1 MTALPVPV
9 ILEGEVL
16 TRRDDVR
23 VVAALHPL
31 RESRTELHVPAGST
45 LAEIVD
51 LVITLPGCKAL
62 PKDFRL
68 HLDGHPIEA
77 KLWSKVR
84 PKPGTTIA
92 LRPTVQGFLAPLFG
106 LLSSAFSAI
115 GGLFSGFLGKLVMSA
130 ISFGAKLLLNMLFAP
145 KPEKLEKPKESYSL
159 ATARNQAAPFEP
171 IPVILGRHRV
181 SPFYGA
187 LPYTETVGDDQYLR
201 LLFVWGYGP
210 LQVEDIKIGETLLS
224 SYEEV
229 EIETRQGFPDDPPT
243 TLYPKQVVEEPLSLE
258 LKYVDGWKRRTTAD
272 NINEIAVD
280 FVAPNG
286 MQAINNK
293 GKKAEFSVLYQVRY
307 RLEFAVDWSTPVD
320 VTIAGNT
327 ADTIRRTVSIVV
339 PAGKYEVE
347 VRKASGD
354 YESDTV
360 TYVDTVAWTAL
371 RGFRTGEPLTFD
383 KPLCVSAIKI
393 RATSQLNGSL
403 DTLNGIVTSLV
414 KSWNGSTW
422 VDNQPSRNPAD
433 LVRHVLQGAANARP
447 VADAGLDIV
456 ALQDWHDFC
465 VLKGWTYDMPRVTAA
480 SVYDVVAEI
489 CAAGRAVPIFKD
501 GKWSVVWDEEDTPI
515 VQMFTPRNSWGFE
528 AQHEFREL
536 PHAWR
541 VRFVNEKREWR
552 DDERIVYD
560 DGYTAENAS
569 RFEGINFPGV
579 TNPDLIWKHGRY
591 HIAQLRLRPETYT
604 FFADFEHL
612 VCTRADRV
620 RVAHDV
626 MLVGLV
632 SGRVK
637 SADGGAQTIIVD
649 EPVTMEG
656 GKLYSVRFRKA
667 DGSIVLRT
675 VVSSAGETATI
686 SFDGT
691 GTMPAAG
698 DLFTF
703 GEAGRETG
711 VYRILSI
718 EPQDEL
724 TARVTVVDD
733 APAINEADKG
743 AIPAFDSLISV
754 PFDPFLQ
761 PPAGLGLVEDVY
773 QEGTTTYAAVYLY
786 WLAPTR
792 GQVEAYEIEYRDNV
806 DPAQRWKPGGI
817 IPAPLTTGVVR
828 RLDPSTYTFRVRTRF
843 RNGDV
848 SRWTVSAGFAVD
860 TLLNPPADVQ
870 SFRIS
875 TLGET
880 STLSWSAVLGPAI
893 TYEIRFVP
901 TGGLSLEWNS
911 AVVLVPPVSG
921 TSVQVPTM
929 IGTYLIKAV
938 YPTGL
943 KSENPAAVGTDI
955 AELAGM
961 NVVEMLAEDPS
972 FGGTRI
978 NVDADNGILRLLSNN
993 VMAKWEALSDV
1004 ISLYEGDGEDD
1015 SIGVAVSGSY
1025 YFADNLD
1032 LGEVYTSRLTAV
1044 IDATG
1049 ENLGNVIGNWV
1060 TLADVAVMDDSSPD
1074 DWEVSLEFRTSVV
1087 DPVLDDWSDWRP
1099 FIVGDVTARAFEF
1112 RLLLEGRST
1121 GVDPDFYSMIT
1132 PAVRMLRVQVDM
1144 PDRVIAQDDIVVPA
1158 VGLDI
1163 EFQPPFRS
1171 LQGIATADQDLATGD
1186 RKTITAKGTD
1196 GFRIQFFDAGG
1207 TPVQRTIDYVA
1218 KGYGRML
1225 Q

>member
-51 LVITLPGCKAL
+51 LVITLPGCKAR

-68 HLDGHPIEA
+68 HLDGHPIEGQ
-77 KLWSKVR
+77 LWSKVR
-84 PKPGTTIA
+84 PKPGTTVA
-92 LRPTVQGFLAPLFG
+92 LRPTVQGFLAPIFG
-106 LLSSAFSAI
+106 ALTAAFSSL

-130 ISFGAKLLLNMLFAP
+130 ISFGAKLLLNLLFAP
-145 KPEKLEKPKESYSL
+145 KPQKLEKPKESYSL

-171 IPVILGRHRV
+171 IPDVLGRHRV

-187 LPYTETVGDDQYLR
+187 LPYTETIGDDQYLR

-210 LQVEDIKIGETLLS
+210 RQVEDIKIGETLLS
-224 SYEEV
+224 SYDEV

-243 TLYPKQVVEEPLSLE
+243 TLYPKQVVEEPLNIKLE
-258 LKYVDGWKRRTTAD
+258 HSAGWQRRTTAENVTYITMD
-272 NINEIAVD
+272 IVFPSGIVLIND
-280 FVAPNG
+280 
-286 MQAINNK
+286 K
-293 GKKAEFSVLYQVRY
+293 GKKGQWAVGFYIRY
-307 RLEFAVDWSTPVD
+307 RLFGDTTWTDLPQLICRDQTQDTRRFTQAITVA
-320 VTIAGNT
+320 AGQ
-327 ADTIRRTVSIVV
+327 
-339 PAGKYEVE
+339 YEVE
-347 VRKASGD
+347 ISRAQAE
-354 YESDTV
+354 YEGEDFTISEDG
-360 TYVDTVAWTAL
+360 YWTAL
-371 RGFRTGEPLTFD
+371 RGFRVGEPLTFD
-383 KPLCVSAIKI
+383 KPLCISAIKI
-393 RATSQLNGSL
+393 KATSQLNGSL

-414 KSWNGSTW
+414 KSWNGTTW
-422 VDNQPSRNPAD
+422 VDDQPSRNPAD

-552 DDERIVYD
+552 EDERIVYD
-560 DGYTAENAS
+560 DGYTAENAT

-637 SADGGAQTIIVD
+637 SANAGTQSIVVD
-649 EPVTMEG
+649 EPVFMEG
-656 GKLYSVRFRKA
+656 DKLYSVRFRKA
-667 DGSIVLRT
+667 DGSIVLRSVIT
-675 VVSSAGETATI
+675 AAGEATTI
-686 SFDGT
+686 AFTGS
-691 GTMPAAG
+691 GTMPVGG

-733 APAINEADKG
+733 APAINQADTG
-743 AIPAFDSLISV
+743 PIPAFDSLISV
-754 PFDPFLQ
+754 PFDPYAQ
-761 PPAGLGLVEDVY
+761 PPSGLGLVEDVY
-773 QEGTTTYAAVYLY
+773 QEGPITYAAVYLY
-786 WLAPTR
+786 WTPPTL
-792 GQVEAYEIEYRDNV
+792 GQIEAYEIEFRDNA
-806 DPAQRWKPGGI
+806 DPAQRWKPGQI
-817 IPAPLTTGVVR
+817 VLAPMTTGVVL
-828 RLDPSTYTFRVRTRF
+828 RLDPGTYSFRIRTRF

-848 SRWTVSAGFAVD
+848 SRWIVSASFAVD
-860 TLLNPPADVQ
+860 SILNPPPDVKN
-870 SFRIS
+870 FRIS
-875 TLGET
+875 TLGDI
-880 STLSWSAVLGPAI
+880 STLSWSAILGPAL

-921 TSVQVPTM
+921 ASVQVPTM

-938 YPTGL
+938 YSTGL

-961 NVVEMLAEDPS
+961 NVVELLTEDPS
-972 FGGTRI
+972 FAGTRI
-978 NVDADNGILRLLSNN
+978 DVAAENGILRLLSNN
-993 VMAKWEALSDV
+993 VMAKWEALADV
-1004 ISLYEGDGEDD
+1004 VSLYAGDGDDD
-1015 SIGVAVSGSY
+1015 SVGMAVSGSY
-1025 YFADNLD
+1025 YFDNNLD
-1032 LGEVYTSRLTAV
+1032 LGEVFTSRLTAV

-1049 ENLGNVIGNWV
+1049 ENLGNVMSSWA

-1074 DWEVSLEFRTSVV
+1074 DWEVSLEFRTTLVN
-1087 DPVLDDWSDWRP
+1087 PALDDWSEWRP

-1112 RLLLEGRST
+1112 RVLLAGRST
-1121 GVDPDFYSMIT
+1121 GVDPNIYSMIT
-1132 PAVRMLRVQVDM
+1132 PAVRMLRVQIDM
-1144 PDRVIAQDDIVVPA
+1144 PDRVIAQEDIVVPA
-1158 VGLDI
+1158 VGLDVDFI
-1163 EFQPPFRS
+1163 PPFRS
-1171 LQGIATADQDLATGD
+1171 LHGIATADQDLATGD
-1186 RKTITAKGTD
+1186 RKTITSKGAD